1 MKSKLKSITVHYEL
15 FGEGKPLI
23 FLPGWGMSAHI
34 SAHLM
39 EPIFSHREG
48 RQRLYI
54 DPPGHGGTRGPD
66 WINNQDMMLEVIIQF
81 IDQEL
86 PEQRFVLAG
95 MSSGAYLARGLL
107 YHRANLV
114 DGLLL
119 LVPVIWAEE
128 SKRTLPPH
136 IVVFEDPTL
145 EPAELEMLSV
155 LNVRSKKLLNK
166 ALAIPHPAADE
177 AGDQDFLERIRL
189 TEENYAFSFDV
200 DALPQPF
207 ARPTLIITGRQDSI
221 AGYRDSWQLLEQYPR
236 ATYVVLD
243 RSGHY
248 LEEKEEINKALIHEW
263 LDRVEESIA

>member
-1 MKSKLKSITVHYEL
+1 MESKLKNITVHYKQ
-15 FGEGKPLI
+15 FGEGIPLV
-23 FLPGWGMSAHI
+23 FLPAWGMSAKLL
-34 SAHLM
+34 AHLM

-48 RQRLYI
+48 WQRLYI
-54 DPPGHGGTRGPD
+54 DPPGHGRTPGKD
-66 WINNQDMMLEVIIQF
+66 WTTNQDMMLEVIMQF
-81 IDQEL
+81 MDREL
-86 PEQRFVLAG
+86 PEERFVLAG

-107 YHRANLV
+107 YHRANLI
-114 DGLLL
+114 DGLLM

-155 LNVRSKKLLNK
+155 LNVRSRKLLNK
-166 ALAIPHPAADE
+166 ALALPHPAADE

-207 ARPTLIITGRQDSI
+207 SKPTLIITGRQDSST
-221 AGYRDSWQLLEQYPR
+221 GYHDSWELSEQYPR

-243 RSGHY
+243 RAGHY
-248 LEEKEEINKALIHEW
+248 LEEKEEINKVLIHEW
-263 LDRVEESIA
+263 LDRVEESIS